1 MSEGKV
7 IKLQSEQDNWIMSPI
22 RMHVVR
28 HRFSFSESTK
38 AAYVNVCIKKIQ
50 FYPDTF
56 KA

>member
-7 IKLQSEQDNWIMSPI
+7 IRLLSEQDNWIMRQI
-22 RMHVVR
+22 RMRVAR

-38 AAYVNVCIKKIQ
+38 AAYVNVCIEKIQ

-56 KA
+56 KV